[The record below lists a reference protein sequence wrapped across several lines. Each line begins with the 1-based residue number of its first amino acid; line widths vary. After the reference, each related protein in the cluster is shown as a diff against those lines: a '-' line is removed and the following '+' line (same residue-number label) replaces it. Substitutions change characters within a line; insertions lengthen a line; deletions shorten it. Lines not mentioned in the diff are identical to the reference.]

1 MQLLVRPVPYRD
13 ESLESYLLRLS
24 QENGF
29 ESYRLLS
36 GSVLDW
42 LREQDHEAAGAFPL
56 ELFRVNVFHA
66 SRSSGLRIRAL
77 RLVEQL
83 TDLAPSSLLQ
93 LALLHSG
100 LHFGSGHKAV
110 HRAGVDMPLCFLR
123 TRSIPC
129 CPACLKE
136 SVYVRQ
142 HWHYAPYLACHVHA
156 TELLHSCPSCGVVLD
171 YTRSESITH
180 CLCGYD
186 LRMAKTAPADRPVV
200 QLAGLLCGERFES
213 DNPLLASEQLTVR
226 FGALLWYWL
235 RYLQDQDD
243 KPNDLRVADAI
254 GYFACWPA
262 NFHAE
267 LRQQA
272 QSALLKQTRLLNHTA
287 FIEVFGT
294 VLGDSRQLP
303 MRDSEHNFILRGLL
317 DYLTSLVFDN
327 PKHRVGNLADILLSA
342 VETAAVLSTSV
353 EQIYR
358 LQQEGYLTPAYRLKR
373 HDGLTAHEPIF
384 HLRQVME
391 HRLAHGA
398 RGQDVFHCYLPA
410 W

>member
-1 MQLLVRPVPYRD
+1 MRLLVRPEPYCD

-29 ESYRLLS
+29 ESFRLFG
-36 GSVLDW
+36 GSVRDW
-42 LREQDHEAAGAFPL
+42 LLQQDHEAAGAFPL
-56 ELFRVNVFHA
+56 DLFRVNVFHA

-110 HRAGVDMPLCFLR
+110 HRAGVDIPLCFIR

-129 CPACLKE
+129 CPACLNE
-136 SVYVRQ
+136 SAYVRQ
-142 HWHYAPYLACHVHA
+142 HWYYAPYHACHVHA
-156 TELLHSCPSCGVVLD
+156 TELLYACPHCGSVLD

-186 LRMAKTAPADRPVV
+186 LRMAKPAPADRAVV
-200 QLAGLLCGERFES
+200 QLAELLCGERFES
-213 DNPLLASEQLTVR
+213 DNPLLANEQPTVR

-235 RYLQDQDD
+235 RHFHSQDD
-243 KPNDLRVADAI
+243 KPQDLRVAEAI
-254 GYFACWPA
+254 GYFADWPA

-267 LRQQA
+267 LRQQV

-287 FIEVFGT
+287 FSEVFGS
-294 VLGDSRQLP
+294 VLGDCRQLP
-303 MRDSEHNFILRGLL
+303 MRDIRTNFILRGLL

-327 PKHRVGNLADILLSA
+327 PKRRVGNLADILLSA

-353 EQIYR
+353 EQVYR
-358 LQQEGYLTPAYRLKR
+358 LQQEGYLTPAYRLRR

-384 HLRQVME
+384 HLRQVIE
-391 HRLAHGA
+391 HRLAHGS
-398 RGQDVFHCYLPA
+398 RGQDPFHCYLPA